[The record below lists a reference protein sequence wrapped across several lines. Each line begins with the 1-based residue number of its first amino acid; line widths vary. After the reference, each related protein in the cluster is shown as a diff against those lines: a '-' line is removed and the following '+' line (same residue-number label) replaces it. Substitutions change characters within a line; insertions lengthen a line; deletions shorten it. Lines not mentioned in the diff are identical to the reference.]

1 MPEISIVALE
11 GRTVDQKRALVKD
24 ITDAVIRHFKV
35 KPDAVTVI
43 IHEMSK
49 ENIAKSGKLF
59 ADQK

>member
-1 MPEISIVALE
+1 MPIISVVALE

-24 ITDAVIRHFKV
+24 ITEAVVKNFNV

-59 ADQK
+59 MD